1 MGGVDW
7 HYEHICVASTAACV
21 GGVSIETRSL
31 LRRPDS
37 SVDALEAAG
46 KKKKKKKH
54 QKICS
59 AWFSSYPNCSWN
71 HLFFERSDFF
81 SHKTKVCCL
90 LLARLSGH
98 EVVAG
103 CLYSQSGGG
112 EGGGDYSRTLILWY
126 YLHSACWATA
136 RLKAAVSTR
145 ILRWD
150 FAGWLLRRT
159 TFKARQCAEEQSWSP
174 STRGLPLVISAIL
187 RDQIQLFGNYCSA
200 GFDITVATRSLSV
213 FSASQKLSLCSDQS
227 SGCCDWIGKP
237 TFAPGLII
245 YWCIYFCKNSG
256 SIVTHEL
263 KMHSREL
270 DMLKRWLQVCRLI

>member
-1 MGGVDW
+1 MLTLW
-7 HYEHICVASTAACV
+7 K
-21 GGVSIETRSL
+21 L
-31 LRRPDS
+31 LK
-37 SVDALEAAG
+37 

-81 SHKTKVCCL
+81 SHKTKVWCL

-187 RDQIQLFGNYCSA
+187 RDQIQLFGNYCSP